1 MNNMKDKN
9 HRPVKA
15 EIIVDSVDVDR
26 YTEEI
31 KKKKGEKK

>member
-9 HRPVKA
+9 QMPVKA

-31 KKKKGEKK
+31 KKKKGVKK